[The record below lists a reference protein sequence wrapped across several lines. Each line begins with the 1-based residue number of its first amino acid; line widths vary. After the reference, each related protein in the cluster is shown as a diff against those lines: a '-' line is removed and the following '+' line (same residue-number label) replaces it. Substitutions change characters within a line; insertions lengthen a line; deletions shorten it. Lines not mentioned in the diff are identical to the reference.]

1 MGLLAR
7 PGGDPLSHRSNGST
21 LGAAEFHG
29 RVRNGV
35 GWGLRAVTTRS
46 GEEPWHGQARRTACR
61 PAPAAHLPAAIM
73 MPAGSFPHR
82 GNGGVTTGRAPSSDL
97 SFDRLMDMGWRTP
110 TRIPRRPRRLAGGG
124 WRVQGPTPDGVGS
137 SPEHALGAARALRA
151 LGAERGRAFAFE
163 RLGPV
168 SCTHC
173 CASTSGLST
182 WWSTTALVTRPGFE
196 EGFPLRCLQRLSLP
210 NVATRRCGWRHNRS
224 TRGSSTPVLS
234 Y

>member
-1 MGLLAR
+1 M
-7 PGGDPLSHRSNGST
+7 
-21 LGAAEFHG
+21 
-29 RVRNGV
+29 
-35 GWGLRAVTTRS
+35 TTRS

-97 SFDRLMDMGWRTP
+97 SFDRLDGHGMAYAHAHSTP
-110 TRIPRRPRRLAGGG
+110 PPGGG
-124 WRVQGPTPDGVGS
+124 WRVQEPTPDGVCS
-137 SPEHALGAARALRA
+137 SPERALGAARALCA